1 MTKLVLFVALLSSV
15 GCKDEQ
21 PKPAKQTD
29 GSAKPSMKDA
39 EARKIL
45 VLEAAL
51 AKARTEL
58 RDLETAQPRDEAAI
72 TAKLN
77 AIEAVT
83 QTLAQSRRRFD
94 EMDRR
99 QPQSK

>member
-1 MTKLVLFVALLSSV
+1 MTKLALSVVLIVSMA
-15 GCKDEQ
+15 CKEEQ
-21 PKPAKQTD
+21 RAPKQTD
-29 GSAKPSMKDA
+29 GSAKLSMKDQ

-51 AKARTEL
+51 TKARTEL

-94 EMDRR
+94 EMDQR
-99 QPQSK
+99 QPPSP